1 MPLVEG
7 LRNEVICRDTRIREL
22 VPTRLLTMKE
32 AICNALAELEQ
43 HSGVPI
49 SRQACFCQ
57 KYAE

>member
-43 HSGVPI
+43 HSGVAL
-49 SRQACFCQ
+49 SRQACF
-57 KYAE
+57 Y